1 MRIYK
6 VFAFVLLFVSSN
18 YSFSQTPEILPN
30 KVDSC
35 ESSKDTLGIARAF
48 FGLVKHYDKIG
59 DDAKLSQMLDST
71 LKYARLSGNQK
82 AYISAQT
89 FYASYISDKGNH
101 DEAIQVYRNIY
112 KGYLEIGDTAK
123 AADMLVNIGMEF
135 NNKGLYSDALR
146 EEISALKIRE
156 KIGDL
161 SNIAKYYQLIGEV
174 YKQLGQK
181 EKWREYF
188 LKADS
193 LSRVNELYANFFT
206 RVGIMNDMGGFYEYD
221 GELAKAKLTYEQMY
235 ELSEKEQYAN
245 GMTVAL
251 SNLVPVLKKMGLKQE
266 ALNKSL
272 MALALSEKSDR
283 VYHIIYDLNNVGEQY
298 LDIGKANNALPYFIR
313 AEKLAE
319 DKAFPLE
326 RMQSW
331 KGLYKS
337 YKIIGDYRK
346 ALEYFEN
353 EVQLSDSLKGVEVKK
368 NVAELETRY
377 ETEKKEQQIRE
388 LSLRSELDRKKL
400 RALVGLVF
408 ASGLMIFLLSYIIR
422 IRRKAITQQREL
434 IVKQR
439 EVAYLNQ
446 EKLRLE
452 ISQKNRELSSLA
464 LQMASKTEF
473 INEIKSKIDTV
484 GVDKIIRE
492 IETEFNSD
500 LEWEAFRLRFE
511 EVHPS
516 FFKLLKKQFSDLTS
530 GELKLCALLQLN
542 LTTKEIANINNITT
556 AAVDKSRNRLRKKLG
571 LAPEESLNN
580 FLSNF

>member
-1 MRIYK
+1 MRIRK
-6 VFAFVLLFVSSN
+6 VLSLIFLTALSI
-18 YSFSQTPEILPN
+18 YTFSQTPEILLN

-35 ESSKDTLGIARAF
+35 RISKDTLGIARAF

-59 DDAKLSQMLDST
+59 DDTHLSQMLDST

-89 FYASYISDKGNH
+89 FYAAYISDKGNH
-101 DEAIQVYRNIY
+101 DEAIEVYRNIY

-123 AADMLVNIGMEF
+123 SADMLINIGMEF

-146 EEISALKIRE
+146 EEITALKIRE
-156 KIGDL
+156 QIGDL

-181 EKWREYF
+181 DKWREYF

-193 LSRVNELYANFFT
+193 LSRANELYANFFT
-206 RVGIMNDMGGFYEYD
+206 RVGIMNDLGGFYESD
-221 GELAKAKLTYEQMY
+221 GELAKAKATYEQMY

-272 MALALSEKSDR
+272 MALTLSEKSDR
-283 VYHIIYDLNNVGEQY
+283 IYHVIYDLNNVGEQY
-298 LDIGKANNALPYFIR
+298 LDIGKPNSALPYFLR

-337 YKIIGDYRK
+337 YKNIGDYRK
-346 ALEYFEN
+346 ALAYFEQ
-353 EVQLSDSLKGVEVKK
+353 EVQLSDSLKGVEVKR

-388 LSLRSELDRKKL
+388 LSLRSELDKKKL
-400 RALVGLVF
+400 RALLGLVF
-408 ASGLMIFLLSYIIR
+408 ASVLMIILLFYIIR
-422 IRRKAITQQREL
+422 IRRKAIIQQREL
-434 IVKQR
+434 IAKQR
-439 EVAYLNQ
+439 EVAFLNQ
-446 EKLRLE
+446 EKLKFE
-452 ISQKNRELSSLA
+452 IDQKNRELSSLA

-473 INEIKSKIDTV
+473 INEIKSRIDSV
-484 GVDKIIRE
+484 GVDRIIRE
-492 IETEFNSD
+492 IEVGFNSD

-516 FFKLLKKQFSDLTS
+516 FFRILKKQFPDLTS

-542 LTTKEIANINNITT
+542 MTTKEIANINNITT
-556 AAVDKSRNRLRKKLG
+556 AAVDKSRNRLRKKLN
-571 LAPEESLNN
+571 LPPDESLND
-580 FLSNF
+580 FLSRL